1 MPDLISFQPAATGP
15 TSSPLINPIPYPAT
29 PPMTSAPPR
38 TEAVAYPP
46 RTEAVAYPP
55 RTEAVAYPPRT
66 EAVRRTLHAR
76 GGALAADLV
85 FLEVWESQTPADI
98 AATLR
103 AAQIRR
109 ANRRLAAEIRAE
121 LRRGRPL
128 SETERAALGAGLAS
142 DPAGT

>member
-29 PPMTSAPPR
+29 PPMTSA
-38 TEAVAYPP
+38 
-46 RTEAVAYPP
+46 PP